1 MLRTQPVVTT
11 QVISNRTDPSRR
23 ISQVNASLQVFFLA
37 MVLHPE
43 AQKNAQ
49 AELDA
54 IVGRDRLPQITD
66 LDSLP
71 YFQAFI
77 LEVLR
82 WRPIIGLGFP
92 HKTRCDDVFHGYTI
106 PKGSLIFASSW

>member
-1 MLRTQPVVTT
+1 
-11 QVISNRTDPSRR
+11 
-23 ISQVNASLQVFFLA
+23 

-43 AQKNAQ
+43 AQEKAQ

-54 IVGRDRLPQITD
+54 IVGRDRLPRITD
-66 LDSLP
+66 RDSLL
-71 YFQAFI
+71 YVQALI

-82 WRPIIGLGFP
+82 WKPVTGLGFP
-92 HKTRCDDVFHGYTI
+92 HKSRSEDVFRGYTI